1 MTVATTQTFEPDGR
15 AIPFADE
22 GDGPVRVVLLP
33 ARGFGIESLGTIAHV
48 LEEEGF
54 RVIRIGVRAAGSVPD
69 APLTL
74 HVLAEDVISVLDSVG
89 VDSAF
94 IGGHAF
100 GGALARTVALD
111 HPERAEGLVLLGVTD
126 AQPPAEDVA
135 RALET
140 AFADAPAEE
149 RRAAVGLLA
158 GDADPDL
165 ALAHLSR
172 TRNLDAA
179 VVQDAALAAT
189 PAEEW
194 APVASSLA
202 VLVIQAE
209 ADTVTPTSAAEALQA
224 SAPERVSLARVPGAG
239 YLAPLTHPGETAWEI
254 EDYLA
259 WD

>member
-1 MTVATTQTFEPDGR
+1 MTIATPQIFEPDGR

-33 ARGFGIESLGTIAHV
+33 ARGLGIDSLGTISHV

-54 RVIRIGVRAAGSVPD
+54 RIIRVGVRAGKSD
-69 APLTL
+69 AAVTL
-74 HVLAEDVISVLDSVG
+74 HDLAEDVVDVLDSVG
-89 VDSAF
+89 VASAF

-126 AQPPAEDVA
+126 AEPPAQDA
-135 RALET
+135 AAALET
-140 AFADAPAEE
+140 AFSDVPAEDA
-149 RRAAVGLLA
+149 RAAVGLLA
-158 GDADPDL
+158 GNADLDL
-165 ALAHLSR
+165 ALAHLTR
-172 TRNLDAA
+172 TRDLDAA
-179 VVQDAALAAT
+179 AVQDAALAAT
-189 PAEEW
+189 PPQEW
-194 APVASSLA
+194 APLAPNLA

-209 ADTVTPTSAAEALQA
+209 ADAVTPPAAAEALQA
-224 SAPERVSLARVPGAG
+224 SAPERVSLARVAGAG
-239 YLAPLTHPGETAWEI
+239 YLGPLTHPGETAWEI